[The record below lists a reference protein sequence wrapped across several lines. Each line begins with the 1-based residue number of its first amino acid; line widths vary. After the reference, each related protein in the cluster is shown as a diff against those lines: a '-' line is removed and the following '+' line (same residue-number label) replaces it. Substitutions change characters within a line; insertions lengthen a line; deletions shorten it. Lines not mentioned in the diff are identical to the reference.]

1 MRFLFQTI
9 FKNNFNVVFATDA
22 LHAMGYLKTGKL
34 PSLIVYDIQ
43 SSDIPGWE
51 FVKQLSISHF
61 YKKIPVVV
69 ISNEEDTIVE
79 PWIKEYGVIS
89 HFTKPFN
96 PVDLIKLVDAQLNG
110 IGVVRLLRENKV
122 SASLSISS

>member
-9 FKNNFNVVFATDA
+9 FKNNFNVVFVTDA
-22 LHAMGYLKTGKL
+22 LHAMVFLKTGKL
-34 PSLIVYDIQ
+34 PSLIIYDIQ

-69 ISNEEDTIVE
+69 ISNEEELIVE